1 MISNSRTYVIQLHRS
16 CCGIATIVHR
26 CNYIS
31 RLNCSTSTIRVS
43 VESSSTSSRIYNFV
57 KFVAIFI
64 SVNHWSL
71 SIFNYRLVIDSDVI
85 LVTFSCIISCRCRSV
100 FINYF
105 NGVIG
110 RLNSCNFV
118 FQLFNV
124 YSICIVF
131 TSFNACNCFITSIDA
146 IFLNRWTTSDS
157 QTIVVNCSIA
167 NFYGTIFSKIKVFRQ
182 LNFHFTIV
190 VVYANVIISQ
200 FSFISTTND
209 IYYVVKMFL
218 NNFSWI
224 SLTVVTSELH
234 AIIVSCYFVFVTVFI
249 LVYDTSHSF
258 TRLAVNAWNTIFYSD
273 ISSCIFTIFTSRASQ
288 TNVTYAIFTGDRY
301 CVFTVFTR
309 DTNFTIVTICT
320 SCALRASDCYTV
332 LTVNAIFTVNNYF
345 IQVS

>member
-1 MISNSRTYVIQLHRS
+1 MTFSRIS
-16 CCGIATIVHR
+16 
-26 CNYIS
+26 
-31 RLNCSTSTIRVS
+31 VS
-43 VESSSTSSRIYNFV
+43 VCYGDR
-57 KFVAIFI
+57 
-64 SVNHWSL
+64 
-71 SIFNYRLVIDSDVI
+71 VIRR
-85 LVTFSCIISCRCRSV
+85 F
-100 FINYF
+100 
-105 NGVIG
+105 
-110 RLNSCNFV
+110 NSCNV
-118 FQLFNV
+118 IFQLFNV

-157 QTIVVNCSIA
+157 QTIVVNCSIT
-167 NFYGTIFSKIKVFRQ
+167 NFYGTIFSKIYIFSQ
-182 LNFHFTIV
+182 LNFQFAVNIV
-190 VVYANVIISQ
+190 YTDVFVSQ
-200 FSFISTTND
+200 FSFISATND
-209 IYYVVKMFL
+209 INYLVKMFL
-218 NNFSWI
+218 NNLWVSI
-224 SLTVVTSELH
+224 LVSLTVVTSELH
-234 AIIVSCYFVFVTVFI
+234 AIIVSCYFMFVTVFV

-309 DTNFTIVTICT
+309 DTNFTIITICT